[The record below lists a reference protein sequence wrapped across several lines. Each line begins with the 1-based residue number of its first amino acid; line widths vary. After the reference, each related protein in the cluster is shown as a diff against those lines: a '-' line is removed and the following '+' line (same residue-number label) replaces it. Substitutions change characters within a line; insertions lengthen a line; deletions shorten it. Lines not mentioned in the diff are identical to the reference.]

1 MNKEYIKSYLNKLN
15 INKYRLISKYLL
27 DIVNRDISILDILTN
42 KELKK
47 IFVTKIYDI
56 KDKLT
61 DSMLDSV
68 DNNNLFNSYK
78 TLLQE

>member
-47 IFVTKIYDI
+47 IFITKIYDI

>member
-27 DIVNRDISILDILTN
+27 DIVNRDISILDILIN

-47 IFVTKIYDI
+47 IFISKIYLI
-56 KDKLT
+56 KDNLT

>member
-47 IFVTKIYDI
+47 IFISKIYLI
-56 KDKLT
+56 KDNLT